1 MGREVLIFLP
11 TLGKKKFFLIPIL
24 PPHLPHPLSLHPSLF
39 PSPSLPILF
48 FFTSHFP
55 SLFPFSPCLPFLSPS
70 PSIPYPFFHL
80 PFPFPS
86 SLFASPSLLPSSIL
100 LPFFPLP

>member
-48 FFTSHFP
+48 SFTFHFP
-55 SLFPFSPCLPFLSPS
+55 PLFPS
-70 PSIPYPFFHL
+70 PSSLL
-80 PFPFPS
+80 PFTFS
-86 SLFASPSLLPSSIL
+86 SPSLLPFPFTFSLIASPSIFSLPLPSSPPL
-100 LPFFPLP
+100 SFFPT